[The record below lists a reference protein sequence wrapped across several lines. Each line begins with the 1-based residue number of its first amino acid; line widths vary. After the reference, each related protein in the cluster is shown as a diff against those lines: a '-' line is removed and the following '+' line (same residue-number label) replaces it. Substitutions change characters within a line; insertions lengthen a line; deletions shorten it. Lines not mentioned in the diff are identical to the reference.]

1 MAVMFGFLL
10 SIAGTWLSIKLAF
23 RMKALDCPNEI
34 KIHTSPMPAF
44 GGLGILFG
52 SLFSSLLVMSSGDT
66 PVLLCFLW

>member
-1 MAVMFGFLL
+1 MAVILGFLL
-10 SIAGTWLSIKLAF
+10 SVIGTGLSIKFAF
-23 RMKALDCPNEI
+23 KMKALDCPNEI

-52 SLFSSLLVMSSGDT
+52 SLFSSLLVMYSGDT